1 MFSGVTGRQDSP
13 LLSRLNNQ
21 RQEKMCPGAFVLRR
35 RELQLWLMRETAFLH
50 PAGGGWSCAA
60 HLLRPEPLSPC
71 CATARASHCPSGWPC
86 SVPHFLDVSVDFSF
100 PALGLSSQMSPPQ
113 GDALLLGHLPVTPPH
128 PAFSTE
134 HVWLPRS
141 ASSWTRSEE
150 RRVGKECRS
159 RWSPYH

>member
-1 MFSGVTGRQDSP
+1 M
-13 LLSRLNNQ
+13 
-21 RQEKMCPGAFVLRR
+21 LRR

-141 ASSWTRSEE
+141 ASSWTWRQQSLAPGGQQVCVCVC
-150 RRVGKECRS
+150 VGGVTYLNAE
-159 RWSPYH
+159 P